1 MLLLGVLTP
10 EQVREE
16 RSRSAALVQHAAT
29 GPDGEMEGAPV
40 ALLEAAAAGL
50 SVLATRHAG
59 IPDVGLDGETGLLV
73 GERDID
79 GMAVQMCRILE
90 KADETRA
97 MGEAGR
103 QRTREH
109 SRMTRSM
116 GDLNDVIARVIAGE
130 NENAGSAIS
139 GLVVGDWR

>member
-1 MLLLGVLTP
+1 
-10 EQVREE
+10 
-16 RSRSAALVQHAAT
+16 
-29 GPDGEMEGAPV
+29 
-40 ALLEAAAAGL
+40 
-50 SVLATRHAG
+50 
-59 IPDVGLDGETGLLV
+59 
-73 GERDID
+73 
-79 GMAVQMCRILE
+79 MAVQMCRILE